1 MSNPSRSEE
10 LEILVLSLNHNY
22 QPIFSLKIVFLKY
35 CISEKKVLSN
45 HLTGQFTRHKSSH
58 ILPAMQST
66 DDWRFLEAVI
76 TKWLR
81 RSTWNPMV
89 ATRVGSNPARSQEK
103 VIFAVSIN
111 HNYQRIYSIK
121 TVFSLNTSHQ
131 KRESFYQITSPVR
144 PIGLKIITL

>member
-76 TKWLR
+76 TEWLR
-81 RSTWNPMV
+81 RWTWNPMV
-89 ATRVGSNPARSQEK
+89 ATRVGSNPARSEEK

-111 HNYQRIYSIK
+111 HNNQRIYSIK

-131 KRESFYQITSPVR
+131 KRGSFYQTTSLVR
-144 PIGLKIITL
+144 PIG